1 MSDKKTCS
9 GRVEAIYSE
18 KRLDAA
24 LAAIFP
30 DYALRARR
38 RLWEWCDVRVDGV
51 PRQPSYKVRTGQEM
65 AVTPKNHPGIAPMS
79 EPQPDLKQEKAV
91 ETAAEPAAP
100 GSREL
105 ETLIAESLGDELPPQ
120 LASLLQD
127 ADALLAADLDRLP
140 APDLL
145 ELEDLSKARATYDEK
160 LLEFL
165 RHYRPAI
172 VAANDSFV
180 AFTKP
185 AGIAS
190 AALAGG
196 ESGSL
201 EEVIAEAWP
210 EIWESYAP
218 EKPCPERPVL
228 CNRLDGGTSGLLL
241 AAFSIQAGELFR
253 EYERAGKAR
262 KKYLALVH
270 GAAPEHMLMN
280 KALDTYRRKTTLV
293 LPHPNRDFT
302 RHSKSILLQ
311 TFNSPKPANT
321 AQGEDAMPEPGR
333 DPLNVKPVEAAGLLY
348 LAGLTGALSLLEVTI
363 QRGARHQIR
372 AHLAEAGFPIV
383 GDAAYGL
390 ESTSRAGRMFL
401 HHFEIS
407 LPGFRARWMP
417 DWDLPIKV
425 I

>member
-9 GRVEAIYSE
+9 GRVEAIYSG

-24 LAAIFP
+24 LAALFP

-38 RLWEWCDVRVDGV
+38 RLWEWCDILVDGV
-51 PRQPSYKVRTGQEM
+51 PRQPAFKVRPGQ
-65 AVTPKNHPGIAPMS
+65 AILVTHKIDPGIADMP
-79 EPQPDLKQEKAV
+79 EAKKD
-91 ETAAEPAAP
+91 ETAPPAEAPAGP
-100 GSREL
+100 EL
-105 ETLIAESLGDELPPQ
+105 EALIDELVEELPPQ
-120 LASLLQD
+120 LTALLQD
-127 ADALLAADLDRLP
+127 TDALLAADLDRLP
-140 APDLL
+140 DPDSL
-145 ELEDLSKARATYDEK
+145 ELEDLSKARAAYDEK
-160 LLEFL
+160 VLEFL
-165 RHYRPAI
+165 RNYRPSI
-172 VAANDSFV
+172 VAADNNFV
-180 AFTKP
+180 ALTKP
-185 AGIAS
+185 QGIAS

-196 ESGSL
+196 ESGSI
-201 EEVIAEAWP
+201 EEIIAAHWP

-218 EKPCPERPVL
+218 GKPCPERPVL

-241 AAFSIQAGELFR
+241 AAFSSQAGDLFR
-253 EYERAGKAR
+253 EYERQGKAR

-270 GAAPEHMLMN
+270 GAAPEHLLMN

-293 LPHPNRDFT
+293 LPHLDRDFT
-302 RHSKSILLQ
+302 RHSKAILLE
-311 TFNSPKPANT
+311 TFSAPTPVGESPA
-321 AQGEDAMPEPGR
+321 EPGS
-333 DPLNVKPVEAAGLLY
+333 DPLNVEPVEASGLIY

-383 GDAAYGL
+383 GDTAYGL

-417 DWDLPIKV
+417 DWNLPINETALEGTE
-425 I
+425 

>member
-1 MSDKKTCS
+1 MFDKKTCP
-9 GRVEAIYSE
+9 GRVPAIYSG

-38 RLWEWCDVRVDGV
+38 RLWEWCEIQVDGV
-51 PRQPSYKVRTGQEM
+51 PRQPAYKVRPGQEIT
-65 AVTPKNHPGIAPMS
+65 VIPKKQLEDTPMS
-79 EPQPDLKQEKAV
+79 ESKSEPKNAK
-91 ETAAEPAAP
+91 AAET
-100 GSREL
+100 GREL
-105 ETLIAESLGDELPPQ
+105 ESLIDEGFTDELPPQ

-140 APDLL
+140 DPDSL
-145 ELEDLSKARATYDEK
+145 ELEDLSKIRAAYDEK

-165 RHYRPAI
+165 RNYRPSI
-172 VAANDSFV
+172 VAADENFV
-180 AFTKP
+180 ALTKP
-185 AGIAS
+185 EGIAS

-196 ESGSL
+196 ESGSI
-201 EEVIAEAWP
+201 EEIIAVAWP
-210 EIWESYAP
+210 EIWESWAP
-218 EKPCPERPVL
+218 GEPCPERPVL

-241 AAFSIQAGELFR
+241 AAFSTQAGDLFR
-253 EYERAGKAR
+253 EYEKAGKAR

-270 GAAPEHMLMN
+270 GAAPEHLLMN

-293 LPHPNRDFT
+293 LPHLDRDFT
-302 RHSKSILLQ
+302 RHSKAILLQ
-311 TFNSPKPANT
+311 TFNSPRPVPPPAEEG
-321 AQGEDAMPEPGR
+321 QGAAAPEPGQ
-333 DPLNVKPVEAAGLLY
+333 DPLNVEPVEAAGLLY

-383 GDAAYGL
+383 GDTAYGL

-417 DWDLPIKV
+417 DWDLPINEDV
-425 I
+425 LE